1 MLRPLDIAACCL
13 LASGLLLAQDT
24 AAPTFE
30 EHWKQATA
38 AYRAKDHAA
47 YLEHMLAAAKLRPD
61 SLTVTYN
68 LAGAQALA
76 GHPKEALE
84 QLGRLADKSV
94 VFDAAADED
103 FASIRDSDGFKGVL
117 ARFEKLEAP
126 IGKSDVAFK
135 LPQKD
140 LITEGVAYD
149 PAAETFYVGSI
160 HQRKIVSRGKDG
172 SVKDF
177 ATAEDGL
184 WSVFGMKVDAKRRAL
199 WVCTTVTPQMV
210 GFKKED
216 EGLSSVLRFDLAS
229 GEVLKRY
236 DLPNRP
242 QAHWLGDLVVD
253 SKGNVFVTDSQAPGA
268 VYAIFQKDDALVPWI
283 EPGPF
288 RSPQG
293 IDLATDE
300 KHVFVADYSMGILR
314 FDVASKQSVRVTGP
328 ADLVLA
334 GIDGLY
340 VDRDGLIAIQN
351 GIRPHR
357 VVRYRLN
364 ASQDRIER
372 AEILEMNSP
381 LFDEPTLGVLVG
393 DELYYVANSQWSRF
407 DKDGTIFPMD
417 KLQEPVILR
426 AALQ

>member
-1 MLRPLDIAACCL
+1 MPRTLDLAVCCL
-13 LASGLLLAQDT
+13 LASGLLLAQD
-24 AAPTFE
+24 AAPPTFE
-30 EHWKQATA
+30 EHWKQAKA
-38 AYRAKDHAA
+38 AYQAKDHEA
-47 YLEHMLAAAKLRPD
+47 YLQHMLAAAELRPD
-61 SLTVTYN
+61 SLTVRYN

-76 GHPKEALE
+76 GHSAQALAL
-84 QLGRLADKSV
+84 LGRLADMSV
-94 VFDAAADED
+94 SFDPAADED
-103 FASIRDSDGFKGVL
+103 FASIRDSEGFKDVL

-126 IGKSDVAFK
+126 IGKSAVAFE

-149 PAAETFYVGSI
+149 AATGTFYVGSI

-172 SVKDF
+172 SLKDF

-199 WVCTTVTPQMV
+199 WVCTAVTPQMV

-229 GEVLKRY
+229 GELLERY

-242 QAHWLGDLVVD
+242 RGHWLGDLVLD
-253 SKGNVFVTDSQAPGA
+253 SKGNVLVTDSQQPGA
-268 VYAIFQKDDALVPWI
+268 VYAISEKEDELKPWI

-293 IDLATDE
+293 IDLSADG
-300 KHVFVADYSMGILR
+300 KHVFIADYAIGILK
-314 FDVASKQSVRVTGP
+314 FDVETRQSARLAAPANVVTT
-328 ADLVLA
+328 

-340 VDRDGLIAIQN
+340 FHRGSLIAIQN

-357 VVRYRLN
+357 VVRYRLS
-364 ASQDRIER
+364 AGQDRIES

-381 LFDEPTLGVLVG
+381 SFDEPTLGVLVG
-393 DELYYVANSQWSRF
+393 DELYYVANSQWGRF
-407 DKDGTIFPMD
+407 DKDGTIFPLD
-417 KLQEPVILR
+417 KLQEPVILK
-426 AALQ
+426 APLQ

>member
-1 MLRPLDIAACCL
+1 V
-13 LASGLLLAQDT
+13 LAQDT
-24 AAPTFE
+24 PAPTFE

-94 VFDAAADED
+94 VFDVAADED
-103 FASIRDSDGFKGVL
+103 FASIRDSDGFKSVL

-126 IGKSDVAFK
+126 IGKSDVAFQ

-149 PAAETFYVGSI
+149 PATETFYVGSI

-184 WSVFGMKVDAKRRAL
+184 WSVFGMKVDAKRRTL
-199 WVCTTVTPQMV
+199 WACTTATPQMV

-229 GEVLKRY
+229 GELVKRY
-236 DLPNRP
+236 DLSNRP

-253 SKGNVFVTDSQAPGA
+253 SKGKVFITDSQAPGA
-268 VYAIFQKDDALVPWI
+268 VYAIFQKDGELVPWI

-293 IDLATDE
+293 IDLSTDE
-300 KHVFVADYSMGILR
+300 KHVFVADYSIGILR
-314 FDVASKQSVRVTGP
+314 FDTTSKQSVRVTGP

-340 VDRDGLIAIQN
+340 FHRGSLIAIQN

-357 VVRYRLN
+357 VVRFHLN

-372 AEILEMNSP
+372 AEILEMNNPS
-381 LFDEPTLGVLVG
+381 FDEPTLGVLVV
-393 DELYYVANSQWSRF
+393 DRLYFVANSQWGRF

-417 KLQEPVILR
+417 KLHEPVILKTPS
-426 AALQ
+426 L

>member
-1 MLRPLDIAACCL
+1 
-13 LASGLLLAQDT
+13 
-24 AAPTFE
+24 
-30 EHWKQATA
+30 
-38 AYRAKDHAA
+38 
-47 YLEHMLAAAKLRPD
+47 
-61 SLTVTYN
+61 
-68 LAGAQALA
+68 
-76 GHPKEALE
+76 
-84 QLGRLADKSV
+84 
-94 VFDAAADED
+94 
-103 FASIRDSDGFKGVL
+103 
-117 ARFEKLEAP
+117 
-126 IGKSDVAFK
+126 
-135 LPQKD
+135 
-140 LITEGVAYD
+140 
-149 PAAETFYVGSI
+149 
-160 HQRKIVSRGKDG
+160 
-172 SVKDF
+172 
-177 ATAEDGL
+177 
-184 WSVFGMKVDAKRRAL
+184 
-199 WVCTTVTPQMV
+199 MV